1 MAQDRSTT
9 FAQNIDNFIA
19 CTRES
24 KESNPQIIMR
34 NIRQFMSGMK
44 NYLVKHGEK
53 GFYKEIERERSKVRN
68 VLNMYFNIHKY
79 ILYST
84 ICKTLFNKLDGKYF
98 IKSISSLQF
107 ISMNIF
113 CFVT

>member
-1 MAQDRSTT
+1 MLSFLQDILLSAVSFPSRNTQPNEIKVIGGGIRSYALQLHQDKTTT

-24 KESNPQIIMR
+24 KENDPHIVMR

-53 GFYKEIERERSKVRN
+53 EFYKEIERERSKVRKQLICLIPN
-68 VLNMYFNIHKY
+68 VI
-79 ILYST
+79 
-84 ICKTLFNKLDGKYF
+84 
-98 IKSISSLQF
+98 
-107 ISMNIF
+107 
-113 CFVT
+113 